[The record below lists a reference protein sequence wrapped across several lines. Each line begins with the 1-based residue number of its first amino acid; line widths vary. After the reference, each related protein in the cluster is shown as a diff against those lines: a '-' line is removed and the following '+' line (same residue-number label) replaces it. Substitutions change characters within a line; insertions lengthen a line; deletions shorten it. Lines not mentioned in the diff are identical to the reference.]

1 MYKVKYGLTKYL
13 PLCILFFEEGMPMH
27 ESLGMRIKLA
37 RTRRGLNQA
46 ALARKVGMSKNSM
59 SLIERDLS
67 NPAFAW
73 VQKIAE
79 VLNVSLDYLGG
90 RNDEDT
96 VPPPKHPRPRTAAPV
111 G

>member
-1 MYKVKYGLTKYL
+1 MK
-13 PLCILFFEEGMPMH
+13 

-46 ALARKVGMSKNSM
+46 ELARAIGISKNSM

-67 NPAFAW
+67 NTAFLW

-79 VLNVSLDYLGG
+79 TLNVSLDYLGG
-90 RNDEDT
+90 RKEQDT
-96 VPPPKHPRPRTAAPV
+96 EALGSSLMEVFDRRER
-111 G
+111 GL

>member
-1 MYKVKYGLTKYL
+1 MK
-13 PLCILFFEEGMPMH
+13 

-46 ALARKVGMSKNSM
+46 ELARAISMSKNSM
-59 SLIERDLS
+59 NLIERDLAQ
-67 NPAFAW
+67 PAFAW

-79 VLNVSLDYLGG
+79 VLDVSLDYLGG
-90 RNDEDT
+90 RTDEDVRAIAAAT
-96 VPPPKHPRPRTAAPV
+96 PPPKRSRARKTTPV

>member
-1 MYKVKYGLTKYL
+1 MK
-13 PLCILFFEEGMPMH
+13 

-46 ALARKVGMSKNSM
+46 ELARKIGISKNSM
-59 SLIERDLS
+59 NLIERDMS
-67 NPAFAW
+67 QPAFVW

-79 VLNVSLDYLGG
+79 EINVSLDYLGG
-90 RNDEDT
+90 RTDEDT
-96 VPPPKHPRPRTAAPV
+96 IAVPSAAAPPPPKRPRPRKAAPV

>member
-1 MYKVKYGLTKYL
+1 MA
-13 PLCILFFEEGMPMH
+13 

-46 ALARKVGMSKNSM
+46 ELARAIGISKNSM
-59 SLIERDLS
+59 NLIERDRRS
-67 NPAFAW
+67 PAFRW

-90 RNDEDT
+90 RKEQDT
-96 VPPPKHPRPRTAAPV
+96 ERLPRESALV
-111 G
+111 

>member
-1 MYKVKYGLTKYL
+1 
-13 PLCILFFEEGMPMH
+13 MH

-46 ALARKVGMSKNSM
+46 ALARAIGISKNSM
-59 SLIERDLS
+59 NLIERDLS
-67 NPAFAW
+67 HPAFTW

-90 RNDEDT
+90 RKEQDTET
-96 VPPPKHPRPRTAAPV
+96 VPAVRL
-111 G
+111 

>member
-1 MYKVKYGLTKYL
+1 MK
-13 PLCILFFEEGMPMH
+13 

-46 ALARKVGMSKNSM
+46 ELARAIGISKNSM
-59 SLIERDLS
+59 NLIERDLR
-67 NPAFAW
+67 NPAFRW

-90 RNDEDT
+90 RKDQDT
-96 VPPPKHPRPRTAAPV
+96 ELLPRELALV
-111 G
+111 

>member
-1 MYKVKYGLTKYL
+1 MK
-13 PLCILFFEEGMPMH
+13 

-46 ALARKVGMSKNSM
+46 ELARQVGMSKNSM
-59 SLIERDLS
+59 NLIERDMS
-67 NPAFAW
+67 QPAFAW

-79 VLNVSLDYLGG
+79 VLDVSLDYLGG
-90 RNDEDT
+90 RTDEDIRAIPT
-96 VPPPKHPRPRTAAPV
+96 AALPTPPPKRPRSHKAASV

>member
-1 MYKVKYGLTKYL
+1 MK
-13 PLCILFFEEGMPMH
+13 

-46 ALARKVGMSKNSM
+46 ELARAIGISKNSM
-59 SLIERDLS
+59 NLIERDLS
-67 NPAFAW
+67 NPAFLW

-90 RNDEDT
+90 RKEQDT
-96 VPPPKHPRPRTAAPV
+96 ERKPATLELVATP
-111 G
+111 

>member
-1 MYKVKYGLTKYL
+1 MK
-13 PLCILFFEEGMPMH
+13 

-46 ALARKVGMSKNSM
+46 RLARLIGMSKNSM
-59 SLIERDLS
+59 NLIERDMS
-67 NPAFAW
+67 QPAFAW

-90 RNDEDT
+90 RTDEDT
-96 VPPPKHPRPRTAAPV
+96 MVVPPAAPTPPTRPRPRKAAPV

>member
-1 MYKVKYGLTKYL
+1 LYISL
-13 PLCILFFEEGMPMH
+13 EEEWRMK

-46 ALARKVGMSKNSM
+46 ALARAIGISKNSM
-59 SLIERDLS
+59 NLIERDRS

-90 RNDEDT
+90 RKEQDT
-96 VPPPKHPRPRTAAPV
+96 ERLPREPALV
-111 G
+111 

>member
-1 MYKVKYGLTKYL
+1 MK
-13 PLCILFFEEGMPMH
+13 

-46 ALARKVGMSKNSM
+46 ALARRVGMSKNSM
-59 SLIERDLS
+59 NLIERDMS
-67 NPAFAW
+67 QPAFAW

-79 VLNVSLDYLGG
+79 VLDVSLDYLGG
-90 RNDEDT
+90 RTDEDT
-96 VPPPKHPRPRTAAPV
+96 TVVSTAAAPEPPTKRPRSRKAAPV

>member
-1 MYKVKYGLTKYL
+1 MK
-13 PLCILFFEEGMPMH
+13 

-46 ALARKVGMSKNSM
+46 ALARQVGMSKNSM
-59 SLIERDLS
+59 NLIERDMS
-67 NPAFAW
+67 QPAFAW

-90 RNDEDT
+90 RTDEDIMV
-96 VPPPKHPRPRTAAPV
+96 VPTAAAPTPPAKRPRPRSAAPV